1 MRLVLRQGFPE
12 LVIQGAH
19 HLMKLVDVLRPS
31 EDLDFAVVMSNTPHP
46 ELVLDARRVRF
57 VVNQRLLRFL
67 IPAAAI

>member
-1 MRLVLRQGFPE
+1 
-12 LVIQGAH
+12 
-19 HLMKLVDVLRPS
+19 MKLVDVLRPS